1 MVGKSDFNENPVV
14 SLDLDLDFG
23 LRLRV
28 CQFLELRCLIIE
40 IVNLTRAAMFKGLLK
55 WKISRKIVYTNLLN

>member
-1 MVGKSDFNENPVV
+1 MAGWVVGKSDFNENPVV

-28 CQFLELRCLIIE
+28 CQKRTDRQTYRQTDRTVIKLETKKPRSN
-40 IVNLTRAAMFKGLLK
+40 V
-55 WKISRKIVYTNLLN
+55 S